1 MDTTYDLHFEI
12 DQRER
17 QRNRFKSRRK
27 RSHLAAGWGDKN
39 PSFTCKQC
47 GQFVSAEP
55 FVSGV
60 KHRNHC
66 PYCLWSRHLD
76 LFEAGDRLAACKA
89 SMRPV
94 GLTLKRSR
102 DKYAPA
108 AAGELMLIHLC
119 TTCEHISINRIA
131 ADDVPETIIEVFQ
144 ASLAEPGW
152 LRKQFLENQI
162 NLLGE
167 RSDEIIY
174 RQLYGQTVVP
184 ALESV
189 PI

>member
-1 MDTTYDLHFEI
+1 M
-12 DQRER
+12 
-17 QRNRFKSRRK
+17 
-27 RSHLAAGWGDKN
+27 KN
-39 PSFTCKQC
+39 IWTDINSDFQC
-47 GQFVSAEP
+47 CHCGGYVSA
-55 FVSGV
+55 SRSLAGV
-60 KHRNHC
+60 GNRNHC

-94 GLTLKRSR
+94 SLTLKRSR